1 MAMIGDG
8 GLIEIKSGEETGSG
22 IHPYIL
28 IWAVFVVSDE
38 TSPDIS
44 FNVKRVFVDYATFF
58 LVAPLPS
65 GFLFTLVIAWVLLG
79 RAYIQEPF
87 TYYPYTIIFPLSSS
101 IWI

>member
-8 GLIEIKSGEETGSG
+8 RLIERKSGEETGSG

-44 FNVKRVFVDYATFF
+44 FNVKRVFVDYATLSF
-58 LVAPLPS
+58 LLRFHPVFS
-65 GFLFTLVIAWVLLG
+65 LLW
-79 RAYIQEPF
+79 
-87 TYYPYTIIFPLSSS
+87 L
-101 IWI
+101 